1 MHQILVINPGSTST
15 KIALFQNDK
24 ELWQE
29 SCSYSSEQLS
39 GFSKSIDQFELR
51 WKDIQKIIEVKKLNV
66 KHLSSIVGR
75 GGPFKPLK
83 SGTYLINKHILE
95 DVKKGRVQADHISN
109 IGVLLAHQIAS
120 EANLPAYFVDP
131 VSVDEFDDIARI
143 SGLPELERKSLLHAL
158 NIKATAY
165 YISQKLGKKLANL
178 NLVIAH
184 LGGGISICAMRKGQ
198 IIDVNNANEGG
209 PFSPERSGYLPVS
222 SLVKLCY
229 SGKYE
234 YPELKRK
241 LVGKGGLTAHL
252 GTNDSR
258 EVEKRIESGDQQARA
273 IYEAMAYQIA
283 KEIGAMA
290 TVLKGQIDRI
300 AITGGL
306 ARSQIL
312 MDWIQD
318 RIAFLAQVEIIPG
331 ENEMDALAAGALR
344 VLTGEEKA
352 LSYQ

>member
-1 MHQILVINPGSTST
+1 
-15 KIALFQNDK
+15 
-24 ELWQE
+24 
-29 SCSYSSEQLS
+29 
-39 GFSKSIDQFELR
+39 
-51 WKDIQKIIEVKKLNV
+51 
-66 KHLSSIVGR
+66 
-75 GGPFKPLK
+75 
-83 SGTYLINKHILE
+83 
-95 DVKKGRVQADHISN
+95 
-109 IGVLLAHQIAS
+109 
-120 EANLPAYFVDP
+120 
-131 VSVDEFDDIARI
+131 
-143 SGLPELERKSLLHAL
+143 
-158 NIKATAY
+158 
-165 YISQKLGKKLANL
+165 
-178 NLVIAH
+178 
-184 LGGGISICAMRKGQ
+184 MRKGQ